1 MLDMLKGKMGGVPGG
16 GMGSPAGIPPM
27 KGAGGMGMPM
37 EEIIPEEKKKKPKI
51 KPKLKPKPKAKPTK
65 KKAKK

>member
-1 MLDMLKGKMGGVPGG
+1 MLDMLKGKTGGVPGG

>member
-16 GMGSPAGIPPM
+16 GMGSPAGIPSM

-37 EEIIPEEKKKKPKI
+37 EEIIPGEKKKKPKI

>member
-1 MLDMLKGKMGGVPGG
+1 MLDKGKMGGVPGG

-27 KGAGGMGMPM
+27 KGAGGMGMSM
-37 EEIIPEEKKKKPKI
+37 EEIIPEGKKKKPKI
-51 KPKLKPKPKAKPTK
+51 KPKLKPKSKAKPTK